1 MAAFRRLMAA
11 YDPAGKFR
19 NSFIDRVIALPRS
32 PVSHLRITFRP
43 SETIQP
49 P

>member
-1 MAAFRRLMAA
+1 MAAFRGLMAA

-32 PVSHLRITFRP
+32 QVSHLPITSRP
-43 SETIQP
+43 SETIQEL
-49 P
+49 